1 MRNAAKSQ
9 TNRTTSSSQGSRTA
23 GVFGA
28 PGPISGQGSS
38 AISRGRQADNRGRA
52 GSSRLDL
59 GQTEVTREAVEILAM
74 QEGMT
79 PLACITLL
87 QAGAARMNDGERTL
101 DALCVI
107 KREIIADNKTGK

>member
-1 MRNAAKSQ
+1 M
-9 TNRTTSSSQGSRTA
+9 
-23 GVFGA
+23 
-28 PGPISGQGSS
+28 
-38 AISRGRQADNRGRA
+38 
-52 GSSRLDL
+52 
-59 GQTEVTREAVEILAM
+59 TREAVEILAM

-107 KREIIADNKTGK
+107 KREIIADNQTGK